1 MDALAE
7 LQLKKKKAK
16 EKEQVAKQAEIEQ
29 KRACSTDSLEEQRRL
44 NLLFGFPE
52 EPSGCFALGKEGLS
66 AAVWW
71 TYTSIV
77 TSLDD
82 IIGWEVLRY
91 RKDFN
96 HSPNQ
101 PPVWQYKGSH
111 HFPVLEKFQVIIP
124 DLGDGY
130 DYRFS
135 VKAINQ
141 KGKSLES
148 SFSNTIL
155 IETALPSGWFRFYD
169 LQHHKPYYASI
180 KSNRSSWKRPD
191 LDPFFIDDAIFSNFE
206 NREFKQLKDLY
217 VEDITHFSM
226 INVEQFLDIC
236 SEIGE
241 KYSKSYIQKLF
252 FTFANDSKITEWKH
266 FLEIVNHLKLLH
278 LNKQPVTSC
287 TFCTVLLNRSKVKRI
302 LPPDRNKLGENW
314 EVEFNPFVGKLY
326 YKNIITGSCYW
337 YMPDEI
343 KFYLPKLL
351 EEKLLSIFDY
361 EELEEMKQSFSLLD
375 IDNSGDLSENEI
387 KLLLDSIGIKINENK
402 LKKLMKAIDSN
413 GNGTIEF
420 DEFSWMMY
428 EIKKKEK
435 RKTTEFSSSNRSGT
449 SSPLSPSKQNS
460 SNNLSKIL
468 SDQYGSH
475 TEVYNDS
482 VFKGTFSF
490 ARLQESINK
499 FGNKNKG
506 KRRFSIFSSSDMF
519 SVGGSSGGGD
529 GKDDDSSSMVSYN
542 AHGKNKGLLR
552 FICGRKKFTQ
562 IFAGGDDSS
571 AGGSLER
578 DDNSLRS
585 FDDKSYRKGSNPVV
599 QFQREISFLTVDSPT
614 VLSPTGSKIRSGS
627 KILRSS
633 SPSGN
638 INEDDIGGFSKKKVR
653 RKASFRD
660 LSDEYSTNT
669 GAKKKHSK
677 HCFCGCRRY

>member
-16 EKEQVAKQAEIEQ
+16 EKEQLKKQAEIEQ
-29 KRACSTDSLEEQRRL
+29 KRASSTENIEEQRRL
-44 NLLFGFPE
+44 QLLFGFPE
-52 EPSGCFALGKEGLS
+52 EPSGCFALGKDSLS

-71 TYTSIV
+71 TYTSTV

-82 IIGWEVLRY
+82 ITGWEVLRY

-96 HSPNQ
+96 HSPCQ
-101 PPVWQYKGSH
+101 PPVWQFKGAH
-111 HFPVLEKFQVIIP
+111 QFPVLEKFQVIIP

-148 SFSNTIL
+148 SFSNTVL
-155 IETALPSGWFRFYD
+155 IETSLPSGWFRFYD
-169 LQHHKPYYASI
+169 IQYHKPYYASI

-191 LDPFFIDDAIFSNFE
+191 TDPFFIDDTIFSNFE
-206 NREFKQLKDLY
+206 NKELKHLKDLY
-217 VEDITHFSM
+217 MEDITHFSL
-226 INVEQFLDIC
+226 INVEQFVDIC
-236 SEIGE
+236 REIGE
-241 KYSKSYIQKLF
+241 KYSKSYLQKLF
-252 FTFANDSKITEWKH
+252 FTFANDSKVVEWKH

-278 LNKQPVTSC
+278 LNKQPVASC
-287 TFCTVLLNRSKVKRI
+287 TFCTVLVNRSKVHRI

-326 YKNIITGSCYW
+326 YKNIVSGNCYW

-343 KFYLPKLL
+343 KFYLPKVL
-351 EEKLLSIFDY
+351 EEKLLTVFDY
-361 EELEEMKQSFSLLD
+361 EELEEMKQSFSFLD

-387 KLLLDSIGIKINENK
+387 KLLLDSMGIKVNEKK

-428 EIKKKEK
+428 EIKKKER
-435 RKTTEFSSSNRSGT
+435 RKTELSSSGRGGSGT
-449 SSPLSPSKQNS
+449 GSPISLSKQNS
-460 SNNLSKIL
+460 SNNIGKIL
-468 SDQYGSH
+468 TDQYGSH
-475 TEVYNDS
+475 SEVYNDS
-482 VFKGTFSF
+482 AWKGTFSF

-506 KRRFSIFSSSDMF
+506 KRRFSVFSSSDIF
-519 SVGGSSGGGD
+519 SLGGSSSG
-529 GKDDDSSSMVSYN
+529 GKDDDSSSMVSYSGN
-542 AHGKNKGLLR
+542 GKSKGWLR
-552 FICGRKKFTQ
+552 LICGKKKFTT

-571 AGGSLER
+571 AGESLER

-585 FDDKSYRKGSNPVV
+585 FDDKSYRKGSNPAV
-599 QFQREISFLTVDSPT
+599 QFQREISLLTTDSPT
-614 VLSPTGSKIRSGS
+614 VMSPAGSKMRNPS
-627 KILRSS
+627 KILKSS

-638 INEDDIGGFSKKKVR
+638 FNEEENGGFSKKKVR

-660 LSDEYSTNT
+660 LSDEFTTT
-669 GAKKKHSK
+669 GSKTKHSK